1 MHRHGLDQMQTCVR
15 SMAVQLCIF
24 ISYTIKTSSTK
35 IHTTMAIDLNLQ
47 HHFPKVFCILADLD
61 VLDVLAVLAL

>member
-1 MHRHGLDQMQTCVR
+1 
-15 SMAVQLCIF
+15 MAVQLCIF